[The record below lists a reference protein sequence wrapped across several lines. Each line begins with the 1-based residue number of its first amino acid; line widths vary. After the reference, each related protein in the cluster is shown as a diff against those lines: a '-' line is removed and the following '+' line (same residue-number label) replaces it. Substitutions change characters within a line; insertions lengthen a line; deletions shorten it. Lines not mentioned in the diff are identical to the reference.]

1 MGDLADLADLAAIA
15 GGRGADFVLLNP
27 LHAGDIVPPLEPSPY
42 LPTSRRFLS
51 PLYARPEQIREFAYL
66 DATARERV
74 LATRTTRRPAG
85 SAVADGSAGA
95 AFGEARID
103 RDAVWASKRE
113 ALEVIFTAGR
123 GAARQAEFDAFVAQQ
138 GEPLREF
145 ARWCA
150 RQGGGGIA
158 DLERRSE
165 FFAWL
170 QWVLDEQA
178 GQAQAA
184 ALAAGMRIGLMHDLA
199 VGVDAAGFDAE
210 ALREICCDNCCGT
223 PGRCASITSSGCS
236 GCGAY
241 PPASRPRRERTSPT
255 IMRRCSAC

>member
-74 LATRTTRRPAG
+74 LTTRTTRRPAG

-123 GAARQAEFDAFVAQQ
+123 GAARQAEFDAFVAEQ
-138 GEPLREF
+138 GEP
-145 ARWCA
+145 
-150 RQGGGGIA
+150 
-158 DLERRSE
+158 
-165 FFAWL
+165 
-170 QWVLDEQA
+170 
-178 GQAQAA
+178 
-184 ALAAGMRIGLMHDLA
+184 
-199 VGVDAAGFDAE
+199 
-210 ALREICCDNCCGT
+210 LREICCDNCCGT